1 MGNASVKE
9 GENGN
14 GGFAEGSE
22 DRDSGTGSDLQTQMD
37 QMGLSQ
43 PESPRMTRSPLMF
56 APQIP
61 LTPLQRAG
69 DGPLVF
75 NHTQM
80 DHSDGTLDVP
90 PENGIPTLITWSLGG
105 NEILVE
111 GSWDN
116 WTSRKTMQLSGKDY
130 STLLVLPS
138 GVYHY
143 KFIVDGEL
151 RYIPNLPH
159 MTNANGQTVNILDVS
174 EYVPEILEGVSE
186 FEAPPSPHSSYG
198 VSLPVDEDFTK
209 EPPALPSQLQLT
221 VLGSQDAE
229 ESSLKPQHVVLNHVF
244 IEKGRAS
251 QSLVAV
257 GLTHRFQSKYVTMV
271 LYKPMRRQE

>member
-1 MGNASVKE
+1 MGNVSVKE

-14 GGFAEGSE
+14 IEGSE
-22 DRDSGTGSDLQTQMD
+22 DRDSGTGSDPQTPMD
-37 QMGLSQ
+37 QIGLSQ
-43 PESPRMTRSPLMF
+43 PESPRMPRSPLMF

-61 LTPLQRAG
+61 LTPLQRSG
-69 DGPLVF
+69 DGPSVF
-75 NHTQM
+75 NQTQM
-80 DHSDGTLDVP
+80 DHSDGTLDAS
-90 PENGIPTLITWSLGG
+90 PEKGVPTLITWSLGG
-105 NEILVE
+105 NEVLVE
-111 GSWDN
+111 GTWDN
-116 WTSRKTMQLSGKDY
+116 WTSRKTLQLSGKDH

-151 RYIPNLPH
+151 RFIPNLPH
-159 MTNANGQTVNILDVS
+159 MTHANGHTVNILDVS

-186 FEAPPSPHSSYG
+186 FEAPPSPNSSYG
-198 VSLPVDEDFTK
+198 VSLPVDEDFAK